1 MNKKDNHPKKI
12 CQSIYWNLIKMLDRK
27 ENLEPVHILSEFW
40 CTKKCD
46 YIHDMSKLRE
56 KTKEYM
62 NKINPDSFERMF
74 QPDWN
79 KEDKDVAL
87 RTSIHYNLIYRKEL
101 MSGLKKSGM
110 VDYYFKYKTQTILTK
125 LGILS
130 GSIYTGKIIWKNT
143 HSRSDLK

>member
-101 MSGLKKSGM
+101 MSGLKK
-110 VDYYFKYKTQTILTK
+110 VEWWITILNTK
-125 LGILS
+125 HKQYLQSWVYCLGVF
-130 GSIYTGKIIWKNT
+130 TQGKLFGRIHIQEVI
-143 HSRSDLK
+143 